1 MLLERE
7 KELAAIGDLLAGARA
22 GRGGVATIEA
32 AAGLGKTR
40 LLDAAA
46 ERAAAEGMRVLSA
59 RGFELERQFTFGVVR
74 QLYEPAGAD
83 GALIEAAA
91 ARSGTDPLFAVAHGM
106 YWLTADVAE
115 QEPLLLTVD
124 DAHWSDAA
132 SLRCLVHLAD
142 RIEELP
148 AVLVV
153 AIRSGEPG
161 APDELLAALAGE
173 DGRHRITLPPL
184 SRAATTRLIADQ
196 LGEDPG
202 DSFAAA
208 AHELTG
214 GNPFYAEALAAELR
228 AEGVRPDDSGARI
241 LPAVTPAAVG
251 RSVLVRLTRL
261 GPDAIALVRA
271 VAVLGDGAAL
281 QHAAALAELDVQ
293 AAAAAADDLARADVL
308 RPEQALAFTH
318 PLVREA
324 VHAET
329 PAHQRGLLH
338 AAAARILHEGGA
350 SIEHVGAQLLRTA
363 PAGEAWAAD
372 RLAAAGQAALAAG
385 DLESA
390 VAFLRRAAD
399 EPPAREA
406 RARVLHL
413 LGGAEVRAGD
423 DAGYGHLDAAAELAG
438 DQQLLA
444 AIRFDQARGL
454 LLAGRPEAVDAL
466 ARASSGLPAGERGE
480 TVEKE
485 VELIVLGRMSPAT
498 APLVRER
505 AAQLA
510 PVAEAGEPGWQAALG
525 ALAGNAYLA
534 NRPATEIADLARR
547 SLEGRRARGDDPAE
561 SAGWLNACYL
571 LGQAGELA
579 EAESWLTHA
588 VERASRAN
596 ALIVFAAA
604 ASFRAAAALRRGELA
619 RAEADARMA
628 LDAAG
633 VSIAPLPLPATV
645 GVLVEV
651 LIERGHRDEADR
663 LIADR
668 GFQGELLPLGP
679 FNDLAFARGRLRL
692 AQSRPADALADLT
705 AAGAAAQALG
715 VRAPGPFPWRPWA
728 AYALQRLGRED
739 EARAM
744 AADSMAVASEFG
756 AARDLGI
763 ALCAAGAVGGDLDLL
778 REAVVVLE
786 GSQARL
792 ELARAR
798 VELGAALR
806 RAAPRD
812 AAREVLREALD
823 GATACGATVLAER
836 AHVELTATGAKP
848 RRPRTWGVAALTA
861 GERRVTELAA
871 GGMTNR
877 QIAEALFVTTKTVEK
892 HLASAYTKLEISGRG
907 ELSAALE
914 EKDGGGVPTAR
925 AP

>member
-7 KELAAIGDLLAGARA
+7 NELAAIEDLLAAARA

-40 LLDAAA
+40 LLDAAV

-59 RGFELERQFTFGVVR
+59 RGFELERQFTFGVLR

-83 GALIEAAA
+83 GALIEEA
-91 ARSGTDPLFAVAHGM
+91 SGHSGPDPLFAVAHGM
-106 YWLTADVAE
+106 YWLTADVAD
-115 QEPLLLTVD
+115 QQPLLLAVD
-124 DAHWSDAA
+124 DAHWADAA
-132 SLRCLVHLAD
+132 SLRCLAYLAD

-153 AIRSGEPG
+153 AIRTGEPE
-161 APDELLAALAGE
+161 APEELLAALAGV
-173 DGRHRITLPPL
+173 DAGHRIAPQPL
-184 SRAATTRLIADQ
+184 SRTATTRVIADK

-202 DSFAAA
+202 DSFATA
-208 AHELTG
+208 AHGLTG
-214 GNPFYAEALAAELR
+214 GNPFYAEALATELR
-228 AEGVRPDDSGARI
+228 ADGVRPDEAGARI

-261 GPDAIALVRA
+261 GSDAIALARA

-281 QHAAALAELDVQ
+281 PHAAALAELGVR
-293 AAAAAADDLARADVL
+293 AAAEAADGLARADVL
-308 RPEQALAFTH
+308 RPEQALSYIH
-318 PLVREA
+318 PLVRDA
-324 VHAET
+324 VHTET

-338 AAAARILHEGGA
+338 AAAARILDEGGA
-350 SIEHVGAQLLRTA
+350 SVERVGAQLLRTG
-363 PAGEAWAAD
+363 PAGDAWVAG
-372 RLAAAGQAALAAG
+372 RLADAGQAALAGG

-399 EPPAREA
+399 EPPPSEA
-406 RARVLHL
+406 RAQVLHM

-423 DAGYGHLDAAAELAG
+423 DAGYAHLDAAAELAG
-438 DQQLLA
+438 DPQLLA

-454 LLAGRPEAVDAL
+454 LLAGRPAAVEAL

-505 AAQLA
+505 AAQLGQL
-510 PVAEAGEPGWQAALG
+510 AERREAGWQAALG
-525 ALAGNAYLA
+525 ALAGNAYLE
-534 NRPATEIADLARR
+534 NRPAAEVADLARR

-561 SAGWLNACYL
+561 SAGWLNACFL

-588 VERASRAN
+588 IERASQAN

-651 LIERGHRDEADR
+651 LTEEGKLDEAER

-668 GFQGELLPLGP
+668 GFQGELPPLGP

-692 AQSRPADALADLT
+692 AQGRPADALADLT
-705 AAGAAAQALG
+705 AAGAAAKALG
-715 VRAPGPFPWRPWA
+715 IRAPGPFPWRPWA
-728 AYALQRLGRED
+728 AYALQRLDRDD

-744 AADSMAVASEFG
+744 AAEATAVAREFG

-763 ALCAAGAVGGDLDLL
+763 ALCAAGAIGGDLDLL
-778 REAVVVLE
+778 LEAVDVLE

-798 VELGAALR
+798 VDLGAALR
-806 RAAPRD
+806 RSAPRES
-812 AAREVLREALD
+812 AREVLRAALD
-823 GATACGATVLAER
+823 GATACGATVVAER
-836 AHVELTATGAKP
+836 AYLELTATGAKP

-861 GERRVTELAA
+861 SERRVAELAA

-877 QIAEALFVTTKTVEK
+877 EIAEALFVTTKTVEK
-892 HLASAYTKLEISGRG
+892 HLASAYTKLEIAGRG
-907 ELSAALE
+907 ELPAALGAPA
-914 EKDGGGVPTAR
+914 KDGGGGPYR
-925 AP
+925 